1 MSNEEED
8 TCFPHIPKKESAE
21 GAGNAF
27 WSMSAS
33 MNPATIYLFILQVIW
48 RGLLSVGSL
57 EQVQVLPCL

>member
-33 MNPATIYLFILQVIW
+33 MNPATIYLFI
-48 RGLLSVGSL
+48 
-57 EQVQVLPCL
+57 